1 MLKLIRIEESPEI
14 KKVFNIEGQEKELV
28 AVKDTVIILIKSL
41 MQHDEKEYVVFEI
54 REGKAIMLEGL
65 KLHLAIIKN
74 KKDIEELKNR
84 LKEERK
90 EIKRFFIRNTY
101 EETLNKFYK
110 KWYQKELLYND
121 FQIEQL
127 LKESIQSCSIT
138 KEELRKINYKNKT
151 LLEILKSI
159 Q

>member
-14 KKVFNIEGQEKELV
+14 KKAFNIEGQEKELV

-101 EETLNKFYK
+101 EETLNKFYQ

-159 Q
+159 

>member
-41 MQHDEKEYVVFEI
+41 MQQSEKEYVVFEI

-101 EETLNKFYK
+101 EETLNKFYE
-110 KWYQKELLYND
+110 KWHQKELLYND

-151 LLEILKSI
+151 LLEILESI
-159 Q
+159 